1 MIILSVTNPTL
12 NVRFTEAQLTA
23 LREIGQKNG
32 VNVSHLV
39 RWAVDGLIR
48 HIERN
53 DGRLVLPI
61 DYSDPPR
68 KTAPHE

>member
-1 MIILSVTNPTL
+1 VINPSL

-48 HIERN
+48 HVERN
-53 DGRLVLPI
+53 EGRLVLPI
-61 DYSDPPR
+61 EYAEPKKPTSQ
-68 KTAPHE
+68 E

>member
-1 MIILSVTNPTL
+1 MINPTL
-12 NVRFTEAQLTA
+12 NVRFTEAQLSA
-23 LREIGQKNG
+23 LREIGQKNS

-48 HIERN
+48 HVERN

-61 DYSDPPR
+61 DYVAPP
-68 KTAPHE
+68 KKGAPKE